1 VIFSQDRH
9 HFLRF
14 GLFGERREVAQIT
27 ENDSDLTAMTLQHP
41 LIPCRHKLSYLRRQK
56 ALQAPDTLDLSNL
69 LCYPMLERSVP
80 GRELGCLR
88 LHLVVERFDA
98 QDRSHSGHE
107 RRLINRF
114 GEILV
119 GTGVES
125 GDDILAVHLRRHQN
139 DGQERKSRVAL
150 ETAAGL
156 DTVELRHHHVEE
168 NEVGTMLLDRSQRLL
183 TVSSLEGLVAMPFQ
197 PRHDDIAIRL
207 VVIDDKDAR
216 GIVHNERP

>member
-1 VIFSQDRH
+1 
-9 HFLRF
+9 
-14 GLFGERREVAQIT
+14 
-27 ENDSDLTAMTLQHP
+27 
-41 LIPCRHKLSYLRRQK
+41 
-56 ALQAPDTLDLSNL
+56 NL
-69 LCYPMLERSVP
+69 LRYAMLERSVP

-88 LHLVVERFDA
+88 LHLVVERFGA

-119 GTGVES
+119 GTGIES
-125 GDDILAVHLRRHQN
+125 SHDIFAVHLCRHQN
-139 DGQERKSRVAL
+139 DGQEGKSGVAL
-150 ETAAGL
+150 KSAAGL

-197 PRHDDIAIRL
+197 PRHYDIAIHL
-207 VVIDDKDAR
+207 VVIDDEEAGRIFNNESPKPATMAHPR
-216 GIVHNERP
+216 GSWPATRAGYRVWRRRHRPPPLVPCFHRR